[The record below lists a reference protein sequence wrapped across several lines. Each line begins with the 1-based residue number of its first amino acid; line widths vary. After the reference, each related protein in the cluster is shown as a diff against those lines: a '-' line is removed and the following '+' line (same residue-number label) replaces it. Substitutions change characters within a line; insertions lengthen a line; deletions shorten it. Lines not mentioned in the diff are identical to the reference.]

1 MKKIIFMLAIM
12 VFTLDGFSQ
21 DGKNVT
27 PKQRKEYMMKTF
39 KIHSKK
45 AISYGKIRLELIS
58 ENEKLKEQKLS
69 SSQFRNKQ
77 KKLYKKYG
85 DKISQ
90 IFSKGRFRSW
100 SIFTQELEIY
110 HMLCDEKLVSRPQMK
125 ALQRLESETET
136 KRLALWSNNTE
147 ESEKLNQKD
156 QMIENYRKRIYGIL
170 GKETGEWFIN
180 YKQMYFFSL
189 YNMDKYKTCLRMP
202 ILSPK

>member
-1 MKKIIFMLAIM
+1 MGNKFGGKSYKSKYIMKKFIFMLAVM
-12 VFTLDGFSQ
+12 LFTLNGFSQ

-27 PKQRKEYMMKTF
+27 QKQRKEYMMKTF

-45 AISYGKIRLELIS
+45 AIAYEKIRLELIN

-125 ALQRLESETET
+125 ALQKLESETET
-136 KRLALWSNNTE
+136 QRLTLWNKNIE
-147 ESEKLNQKD
+147 ESEKFNQKD
-156 QMIENYRKRIYGIL
+156 QMIENYRKKIYEIL

-180 YKQMYFFSL
+180 SI
-189 YNMDKYKTCLRMP
+189 LR
-202 ILSPK
+202 

>member
-1 MKKIIFMLAIM
+1 MGNKFGGKSYKSKYIMKKFIFMLAVM
-12 VFTLDGFSQ
+12 LFTLNGFSQ

-27 PKQRKEYMMKTF
+27 QKQRKEYMMKTF

-45 AISYGKIRLELIS
+45 AIAYEKIRLELIN

-125 ALQRLESETET
+125 ALQKLESETET
-136 KRLALWSNNTE
+136 QRLTLWNKNIE
-147 ESEKLNQKD
+147 ESEKFNQKD
-156 QMIENYRKRIYGIL
+156 QMIENYRKKYMRFS
-170 GKETGEWFIN
+170 GK
-180 YKQMYFFSL
+180 KQGSG
-189 YNMDKYKTCLRMP
+189 
-202 ILSPK
+202 S